1 MNFQLSLALRY
12 LSGRKL
18 RALLTTLAIVFGV
31 LLIFGMN
38 SIIPAMMKAFQ
49 ANILAASG
57 LVDATVSLRTG
68 DAFPVAELDTVKAVD
83 GVRVITGLLDR
94 TVNLP
99 PDYFDADPALPD
111 RVSALSLV
119 GLDIA
124 TVRDVHA
131 YNILNGRF
139 LEVSDSNA
147 AVISQSLAD
156 NLGLTIG
163 SALKLPT
170 TSGEQSLTIVGILP
184 ARAMPGNEEVFTP
197 LAQAQS
203 MFNMAGKINTIEAN
217 YDTTDDARRL
227 QIDAAIQS
235 AMGSEYHIGAL
246 SSNSELATNLQ
257 LGQTIFNVVG
267 VLGLLMG
274 GFIIFN
280 TFRTVVV
287 ERRRDIGMLRA
298 LGARRQTIFYII
310 LIEGVVQ
317 GVIGTVLGIVTGY
330 GFSLLVITLLGGA
343 MSKMLNVQMGMPV
356 ITLPIILICFGLGVG
371 ITLLAGLL
379 PAMNASRITPLEALR
394 PDVGKMN
401 IRRLAGFGFWTGMAM
416 IAFAIVTLL
425 TRNASLLGVGGFM
438 FIIGLILIAPA
449 LVSPIAAL
457 FGWLARLVFARQG
470 IAQLAE
476 GNLSRQPTRAAVTA
490 STTMIGLAILVT
502 ITSLIT
508 SAAIGFERVLR
519 KSLGSDYIL
528 VPPSVAIWGTNVGSS
543 PNLAKELGAVNGVS
557 VVSSLRFAPAQ
568 VNEAA
573 TSLMGIDPAT
583 YAQVSGLT
591 FSAGDEISAYAA
603 LNTPR
608 TVILNPIL
616 ATTITAK
623 VGDDVRLLTP
633 NGEKL
638 YKVVAIGGDYLNAK
652 IATAYVSQADIAA
665 DFGRTEDVLL
675 QLNLTKTADTAAA
688 ETAIKAVVAQY
699 PQYRLISGRA
709 FIDENMAI
717 FDVAFSAM
725 YAILIFLAIPSLI
738 AMLNT
743 LAIGVIERTR
753 EIGMLRAVGATRKQ
767 VRTTI
772 LVEALILAAIGTAF
786 GILAGVYLGFTT
798 VETMRLSGFPMEY
811 VFPASGV
818 LITVA
823 AGLIFGVLAAI
834 IPARQAARLDV
845 VQALHYE

>member
-1 MNFQLSLALRY
+1 MNFQFSLALRY

-57 LVDATVSLRTG
+57 LVDAAVSLKTG
-68 DAFPVAELDTVKAVD
+68 DAFPADKLATVKAVD

-139 LEVSDSNA
+139 LEASDSNA

-156 NLGLTIG
+156 NLGLTLG
-163 SALKLPT
+163 SELELPT
-170 TSGEQSLTIVGILP
+170 TSGLQSLTIVGLLP
-184 ARAMPGNEEVFTP
+184 ARAMPGNEEVFVP

-217 YDTTDDARRL
+217 YDTTDDARRV

-246 SSNSELATNLQ
+246 TSNSELATNLQ
-257 LGQTIFNVVG
+257 LGQTIFNVIG

-298 LGARRQTIFYII
+298 LGARRQTIFYVI

-330 GFSLLVITLLGGA
+330 GFSLLVITLLGGV

-401 IRRLAGFGFWTGMAM
+401 IRRLAGFGFWTGIAM

-457 FGWLARLVFARQG
+457 FGWLAGLIFARQG

-508 SAAIGFERVLR
+508 SAAIGFRAR
-519 KSLGSDYIL
+519 
-528 VPPSVAIWGTNVGSS
+528 
-543 PNLAKELGAVNGVS
+543 
-557 VVSSLRFAPAQ
+557 PAQ
-568 VNEAA
+568 EP
-573 TSLMGIDPAT
+573 G
-583 YAQVSGLT
+583 Q
-591 FSAGDEISAYAA
+591 
-603 LNTPR
+603 
-608 TVILNPIL
+608 
-616 ATTITAK
+616 
-623 VGDDVRLLTP
+623 RLHP
-633 NGEKL
+633 GA
-638 YKVVAIGGDYLNAK
+638 AIGGHLGHQRR
-652 IATAYVSQADIAA
+652 IQPQSRQRIGCGERRIRGQFTAVCA
-665 DFGRTEDVLL
+665 
-675 QLNLTKTADTAAA
+675 
-688 ETAIKAVVAQY
+688 
-699 PQYRLISGRA
+699 
-709 FIDENMAI
+709 
-717 FDVAFSAM
+717 SA
-725 YAILIFLAIPSLI
+725 
-738 AMLNT
+738 
-743 LAIGVIERTR
+743 G
-753 EIGMLRAVGATRKQ
+753 Q
-767 VRTTI
+767 
-772 LVEALILAAIGTAF
+772 
-786 GILAGVYLGFTT
+786 
-798 VETMRLSGFPMEY
+798 
-811 VFPASGV
+811 
-818 LITVA
+818 
-823 AGLIFGVLAAI
+823 
-834 IPARQAARLDV
+834 
-845 VQALHYE
+845 